1 MFSLRL
7 KELRESRFKSQ
18 RAFAQEFGVAQSTVG
33 MWESG
38 SRVPDLDTAQRLA
51 DFFHVSVDYLLG
63 REEQKK
69 TPAGI
74 DADGRERTVTVIGR
88 DGKAE
93 KRVYSKE
100 KYEAIQQLLDNM
112 DYTVMDDDL

>member
-7 KELRESRFKSQ
+7 KELRERRFKSQ
-18 RAFAQEFGVAQSTVG
+18 RDFAQAFGVAQSTVG

-38 SRVPDLDTAQRLA
+38 SRVPDLQTVQRLA
-51 DFFHVSVDYLLG
+51 DFFQVSMDDLIG
-63 REEQKK
+63 REPPSKRPVGMDTNQQEH
-69 TPAGI
+69 TI
-74 DADGRERTVTVIGR
+74 TVIGR

-93 KRVYSKE
+93 RRQYSPE

-112 DYTVMDDDL
+112 DYTLMDDEL

>member
-69 TPAGI
+69 TPGRHGCRRAGE
-74 DADGRERTVTVIGR
+74 DRHGHRPRR
-88 DGKAE
+88 KSGKA
-93 KRVYSKE
+93 VYSKE